1 MKKFKKKKRQDK
13 RTTTKT
19 TNKQN
24 KKADGIAKCS
34 RKINVILQKLKELV
48 EEP

>member
-1 MKKFKKKKRQDK
+1 MKKLKKKTRQDK
-13 RTTTKT
+13 RTTTTT

-24 KKADGIAKCS
+24 KKADGVAKCS
-34 RKINVILQKLKELV
+34 RKINVIPPKLKELV